1 MQIFVDTSPT
11 VLLLYWCRGVNQR
24 LEHALPSRIT
34 SCQNLQLSCQLLDL
48 VSSAAP
54 ARTSKEESHQSQQI
68 HALHRMEFGGSQP
81 GPSDFCRQ
89 VCYVAQQA
97 KYATGTQGN
106 DNALGREVVEMP
118 ASV

>member
-1 MQIFVDTSPT
+1 
-11 VLLLYWCRGVNQR
+11 
-24 LEHALPSRIT
+24 
-34 SCQNLQLSCQLLDL
+34 
-48 VSSAAP
+48 
-54 ARTSKEESHQSQQI
+54 
-68 HALHRMEFGGSQP
+68 MEFGGSQP